1 MCGTL
6 YVQISIS
13 YCMLVKEMRGYR
25 QFVVFLIAL
34 LCSALGCVGSTTVTD
49 SQPGVAC
56 PDTVEDTGYVRVI
69 LAHNT
74 MMGSQK
80 YPGLPVHC
88 ALA

>member
-1 MCGTL
+1 M
-6 YVQISIS
+6 
-13 YCMLVKEMRGYR
+13 
-25 QFVVFLIAL
+25 
-34 LCSALGCVGSTTVTD
+34 TVTD
-49 SQPGVAC
+49 SRPGVAC
-56 PDTVEDTGYVRVI
+56 VDTVEDKCYVWVI